1 VLAQLGDEG
10 GGCLASPRLGI
21 SHGGG
26 GAELTAAEAVVSSL
40 CLVGRAKRNLPPS
53 FVYLYYNNNNNNPLC
68 LRLGEDLFH

>member
-26 GAELTAAEAVVSSL
+26 GA
-40 CLVGRAKRNLPPS
+40 GRS
-53 FVYLYYNNNNNNPLC
+53 
-68 LRLGEDLFH
+68 